1 MPQTHYATYDG
12 KVFIPEEKIDLQPNQ
27 RYIIRIETQAK
38 SELSTKPKLLQKL
51 AMRATDMGIPDL
63 AEQHD
68 HYLYGTEKI

>member
-12 KVFIPEEKIDLQPNQ
+12 KVFIPEGNVDLLPNQ
-27 RYIIRIETQAK
+27 RYIIRVETQVK
-38 SELSTKPKLLQKL
+38 SEPSKKPKLLQKL
-51 AMRATDMGIPDL
+51 AMRATDMGVTDL